1 MNVKTSIMKTVS
13 LIIIFALGITLH
25 ASAQKVVRVVPRY
38 PRTHVAVGVGLGG
51 WGPYSPYYYNPWY
64 AYPPG
69 YYYGYGARPTKL
81 DLEIEDI
88 RNDYKHQI
96 WSVRHDESLSRK
108 ERRQKVNDLKHERDN
123 EILQA
128 KKDYYNKRH

>member
-1 MNVKTSIMKTVS
+1 MKTVS
-13 LIIIFALGITLH
+13 LIIIFALGIAYH

-38 PRTHVAVGVGLGG
+38 YPRTHVAVGVGLGA
-51 WGPYSPYYYNPWY
+51 WGPYSPYWYNPWY

-69 YYYGYGARPTKL
+69 YYHSARPTKL

-88 RNDYKHQI
+88 KNDYKHQI

-108 ERRQKVNDLKHERDN
+108 ERRQKVHDLKHERDN

-128 KKDYYNKRH
+128 KKDYYNKRQRH